1 MSGGTTETPRTDDQ
15 PGESDD
21 LTSADGAVHVPGR
34 PTSLRAAVQAWWIRV
49 RAGELGNLPIVIG
62 LLAITIIFTMLNE
75 RFLSSVN
82 FVNLIVQT
90 APLAVI
96 AMGVTFVLIIAEVD
110 LSVGYLSGV
119 SAVVLARLLGE
130 QGLPVLAAIL
140 LVLLVGA
147 LAGFF
152 QGYLVAKVGLP
163 SLIVTLGGLVGFNG
177 LVLILIGGRGTIVM
191 QDDLVIAI
199 TNQYLPMALAIAL
212 VVGGVV
218 AYAGVLLGRRRRRL
232 AVGLNPDPLSLGL
245 LRLGLV
251 LVLGL
256 AAVVFAAQ
264 SRGVP
269 YVAALLAVL
278 LVVLTVVLTRTS
290 FGRHVFAVGGNPEA
304 ARRAGI
310 ELVRVRIACFMISG
324 TMAALGGIVFAS
336 RLRSVDTGAGGGQI
350 ELNAIA
356 AAVIGGTSLFGGRGA
371 VSSALFGAF
380 VIMGVDNGMGLL
392 GLSSGAKFVVTAVV
406 LLVAVLVDS
415 VARRGQRRSG
425 LA

>member
-1 MSGGTTETPRTDDQ
+1 MSGGTTETPRTDG
-15 PGESDD
+15 PSDD
-21 LTSADGAVHVPGR
+21 LTSAEEAIQVPGR
-34 PTSLRAAVQAWWIRV
+34 PDSLAGAVRAWLTRV

-119 SAVVLARLLGE
+119 ASVVLARLLGE
-130 QGLPVLAAIL
+130 QGMPVLAAIL

-147 LAGFF
+147 LAGLF

-199 TNQYLPMALAIAL
+199 TNRYLPMALAIGL
-212 VVGGVV
+212 VVAGVV
-218 AYAGVLLGRRRRRL
+218 AYGGILLGRRRRRL
-232 AVGLNPDPLSLGL
+232 AVGLDPDPLSLGV

-256 AAVVFAAQ
+256 VAVVFAAQ

-269 YVAALLAVL
+269 YVALLLAVL